1 MANVSLSVYRNLM
14 PYAGYNS
21 VSSTKSVDANMLK
34 LGSQYNS
41 LKQSTQNQFANYRA
55 EQQSY
60 ASQIKEVSSANQQLK
75 SAVGQ
80 FSGAENVFA
89 KNSVTSTSSAVSG
102 QAKAAA
108 KAATY
113 EVEVSKVATAQQ
125 NTGTRV
131 SATGY
136 GALSAGNYML
146 GVTDSSGKEKMISF
160 AVNVGENNSKVL
172 EKAAKAFN
180 EAGLNVSA
188 AVSSD
193 GTKAGLNL
201 QSKETGAAQSFTL
214 RDVSGNAVAALGL
227 GTRTQQADNAA
238 YSVNGKAATSAS
250 NQISLD
256 YGNVTLNLQ
265 KATTEKASV
274 TVGKEPAGIVA
285 AAKEMITAYNR
296 LETAVTG
303 ADNVTAA
310 GQRVFSRVDAK
321 FQGYQKNE
329 LANIGITRDSQ
340 TGELAL
346 DEKRLTTA
354 LAKDSGRVQ
363 RLLGGAN
370 GLAGALTAVSSA
382 VGASPASTLLKVPS
396 PLESAP
402 SYGQT
407 GSLAVAALRQSS
419 GFLLDLFA

>member
-1 MANVSLSVYRNLM
+1 MSSIDLSIYGSLLQKQKYTSIPPIKSIEKDLYTLDNR
-14 PYAGYNS
+14 Y
-21 VSSTKSVDANMLK
+21 ST
-34 LGSQYNS
+34 
-41 LKQSTQNQFANYRA
+41 LKQWAQTQ
-55 EQQSY
+55 
-60 ASQIKEVSSANQQLK
+60 ASSFSAYTLQYSNQIKELSLSNQALAK
-75 SAVGQ
+75 ATKPFMAVDSIFKQ
-80 FSGAENVFA
+80 
-89 KNSVTSTSSAVSG
+89 NSVTSTSSAVSG

-131 SATGY
+131 SAIGY

-265 KATTEKASV
+265 KETSEKASV

-310 GQRVFSRVDAK
+310 GQRVFSRVDSK

-346 DEKRLTTA
+346 DEKRLTSA

-363 RLLGGAN
+363 RLLGGSN